1 MGPGP
6 LWARAAP
13 APIVTSV
20 MFTSILI
27 ASLPLAAG
35 QPQDTY
41 HQPHQHA
48 VGRDG
53 EGEIE
58 DR

>member
-1 MGPGP
+1 M
-6 LWARAAP
+6 L
-13 APIVTSV
+13 
-20 MFTSILI
+20 TSILI
-27 ASLPLAAG
+27 GPLPLAAG

-41 HQPHQHA
+41 HHPHEYA

-53 EGEIE
+53 ESEIA